1 MRIVTFISPLP
12 LAPLIVQVVTRIE
25 DWRQM
30 GDKVTNRIKKV
41 IEMWAE
47 DIEVIEEVES
57 RPIEIEMGMLRNAK
71 DGCAFSI
78 IKAAST
84 EVETAEIEMNMT
96 KEIKKTKTTAKGKKT
111 SRMEPTP
118 CGICNMNV
126 NKAKSV
132 HCKGCN
138 RWCHLSKCT
147 EERTEKKYKENE
159 ENFRCLNCKSR
170 EALTNEEKED
180 ESNEFINDQMKGNR

>member
-1 MRIVTFISPLP
+1 
-12 LAPLIVQVVTRIE
+12 
-25 DWRQM
+25 
-30 GDKVTNRIKKV
+30 
-41 IEMWAE
+41 MWAE
-47 DIEVIEEVES
+47 DIEVIEEVEG
-57 RPIEIEMGMLRNAK
+57 RQIEIEMGMLRNAK
-71 DGCAFSI
+71 HGCAFSI

-84 EVETAEIEMNMT
+84 EVETSEIEMNMT
-96 KEIKKTKTTAKGKKT
+96 KEMKKTKNTAKGKKT
-111 SRMEPTP
+111 SKMEPTP

-132 HCKGCN
+132 HCKRCN

-147 EERTEKKYKENE
+147 EEKTEKKYKENE

-180 ESNEFINDQMKGNR
+180 KPNEFLNDQMNGNRKNAKRKTTEYEGLPEKVSP